1 MQNEQNKETFKVDFH
16 FENERDEILGI
27 ESATYTNG
35 NQVKKFMLSDGR
47 NVVVRELYGNDALQ
61 IDKTLAT
68 IDDQSTREEKAMA
81 AIYHYAVKVEGK
93 QIPMED
99 FATFKM
105 KDYNKI
111 KMAVQ
116 SLNF

>member
-35 NQVKKFMLSDGR
+35 NQVKRFNLSDGR
-47 NVVVRELYGNDALQ
+47 SVVVRELLGSDALQ
-61 IDKTLAT
+61 VDRTIAAFNDQASREDQAT
-68 IDDQSTREEKAMA
+68 E
-81 AIYHYAVKVEGK
+81 AIYHLAVKIDGK
-93 QIPMED
+93 QLPMED
-99 FATFKM
+99 FKLLKF
-105 KDYNKI
+105 KDYNKV
-111 KMAVQ
+111 KVAVQ